1 MLAWFIYSLLF
12 VVLLLILLIITGY
25 GTFIKRNDIFLYI
38 FLLVA
43 GFFLHKFNIIP
54 SAFIASA
61 CTLGVVFCLYYRT
74 RNVFISVALAA
85 INYSLALL
93 VWYVTFALFHL
104 TFPAYSANTYPY
116 IHVPMLIFILFIGIA
131 VLVFLVVALCIRK
144 LDTKY
149 KFVQTLEL
157 GYHKFYTLSV
167 LLFAG
172 IVAIGIFHVFASTHN
187 NYQEYTVIS
196 FFSYVALLLASIIFA
211 ILIIK
216 TNAQE
221 IYLAEKSSYANQLEA
236 ENQSMQYFRHDY
248 KNILLTM
255 SIFMENDDMEG
266 LKNYFYNDLK
276 LHSKEELDLAPLFK
290 DLQNIKILP
299 LKGII
304 VEKVKQ
310 AEQQGSSIS
319 LHVPTEVVQTSM
331 PTIKL
336 VRCLSILLDNA
347 LEESKQV
354 TNSEIHVEIRNDSG
368 ATTIKITNKK
378 QNTKAI
384 PVGTLTRKGYTT
396 KGEGRG
402 KGLSSLTRL
411 INTTK
416 NASYVIQQDDE
427 TFSCFIFLQD

>member
-1 MLAWFIYSLLF
+1 MAWFIYSLLF
-12 VVLLLILLIITGY
+12 VVLLLILLMITGY
-25 GTFIKRNDIFLYI
+25 GTFIKRNDIFLYVGLFVI
-38 FLLVA
+38 A
-43 GFFLHKFNIIP
+43 FFLHRFNAIP
-54 SAFIASA
+54 SDFITSAFSLSVA
-61 CTLGVVFCLYYRT
+61 FCLYYRT
-74 RNVFISVALAA
+74 RNVFISVTLAS

-93 VWYVTFALFHL
+93 VWYATFALFHF
-104 TFPAYSANTYPY
+104 TFPEYSANTYPY
-116 IHVPMLIFILFIGIA
+116 INVPTLVFILFISIA
-131 VLVFLVVALCIRK
+131 ILVFLLSALLIRK
-144 LDTKY
+144 LDAKY
-149 KFVQTLEL
+149 KFVQTLEM

-167 LLFAG
+167 LLFVG
-172 IVAIGIFHVFASTHN
+172 VVASGIFHAFASTHID
-187 NYQEYTVIS
+187 YQEYTIIS
-196 FFSYVALLLASIIFA
+196 FFSYVALLLASIVFA

-266 LKNYFYNDLK
+266 LKNYFYNDLNVY
-276 LHSKEELDLAPLFK
+276 SKEELDLAPLFK

-304 VEKVKQ
+304 VEKMKQ
-310 AEQQGSSIS
+310 AEQQNISIS
-319 LHVPTEVVQTSM
+319 IYVPELITRIPM
-331 PTIKL
+331 PVIKL

-347 LEESKQV
+347 LEESKLVAQP
-354 TNSEIHVEIRNDSG
+354 EIRIEILVESG
-368 ATTIKITNKK
+368 TTTVKITNQKRDA
-378 QNTKAI
+378 KAI

-411 INTTK
+411 IHTTK
-416 NASYVIQQDDE
+416 NASYIIQQDDE

>member
-1 MLAWFIYSLLF
+1 M
-12 VVLLLILLIITGY
+12 
-25 GTFIKRNDIFLYI
+25 
-38 FLLVA
+38 
-43 GFFLHKFNIIP
+43 
-54 SAFIASA
+54 
-61 CTLGVVFCLYYRT
+61 
-74 RNVFISVALAA
+74 FISVALAA

-93 VWYVTFALFHL
+93 VWYATFALFHF
-104 TFPAYSANTYPY
+104 TFPEQSANSYPY
-116 IHVPMLIFILFIGIA
+116 IQVPILLFILFIVIA
-131 VLVFLVVALCIRK
+131 VLVFLVVALFIHR
-144 LDTKY
+144 LDAKY
-149 KFVQTLEL
+149 KFFQTLEL
-157 GYHKFYTLSV
+157 GYHKFYILSV

-172 IVAIGIFHVFASTHN
+172 IVAIGVFHVFASTHSD
-187 NYQEYTVIS
+187 YQEYTIIS
-196 FFSYVALLLASIIFA
+196 FFSYVALLLASITFA

-255 SIFMENDDMEG
+255 SIFMENDDMAG
-266 LKNYFYNDLK
+266 LKNYFYNDLN
-276 LHSKEELDLAPLFK
+276 LHSKEELDLRVVFK

-304 VEKVKQ
+304 VEKMKQ
-310 AEQQGSSIS
+310 AEQQGIYVSID
-319 LHVPTEVVQTSM
+319 VPKVVTQTPM

-354 TNSEIHVEIRNDSG
+354 ANPEIWLEIRNESG
-368 ATTIKITNKK
+368 VITIKITNKK
-378 QNTKAI
+378 QNTQAI